1 MGRNGNSLLSDNDL
15 HLFLDIAEACHSVTS
30 HEFTA
35 TVYPRL
41 RELLPHDGFVCAA
54 VHPINGRVLRYI
66 NVSFPQN
73 QLALCDE
80 IGTSLHCALVKK
92 WIRVGRP
99 VFHAKGELSVR
110 APHRSRAD
118 SSNVSLENV
127 AIHGVINGS
136 RRHASCYVFSN
147 LDDAWHPRQMLILKL
162 LTPHLHTLFMPALR
176 GEDQGFALRRPLSK
190 REHDVLEALMDGKT
204 GTEVAHALNISRST
218 MRVHIRHI
226 LDKFETNSVIG
237 AVAKA
242 HQTGLHARTETDPY
256 GTTEKNRVRA
266 RRA

>member
-1 MGRNGNSLLSDNDL
+1 MVRNGRSLLNDNDL
-15 HLFLDIAEACHSVTS
+15 YLFLDIAEACHSVTS
-30 HEFTA
+30 HEFAA

-66 NVSFPQN
+66 NISFPQN
-73 QLALCDE
+73 QLALGDE

-99 VFHAKGELSVR
+99 VFHSKDELGVHSQLGPR
-110 APHRSRAD
+110 PD
-118 SSNVSLENV
+118 GSNTPLHNV
-127 AIHGVINGS
+127 AIHGVVNGS

-147 LDDAWHPRQMLILKL
+147 LNDAWHPRQMLILKL
-162 LTPHLHTLFMPALR
+162 ITPHLHTLFMPALR

-190 REHDVLEALMDGKT
+190 REHDVLDALMEGKT
-204 GTEVAHALNISRST
+204 GTEVARALNISKST

-242 HQTGLHARTETDPY
+242 HQTGLHARTKTD
-256 GTTEKNRVRA
+256 TTEKTRVRP